1 MGSSQPALHSP
12 TQAHFVE
19 RTETPRIFAGESV
32 GPALLWTG
40 SYEQGRVP
48 STTTGQDLLGKH
60 FFKPHHGIHMLNTDG
75 QGTSPTS
82 GDAVVEVTKLQGETG
97 AGQAAVGST
106 EPHGGSSSQ
115 TQRSQ
120 RTGPPSHT
128 AHGTAVKALS
138 PERPCARSR
147 PSREP
152 QPDLS
157 FRPLASALRKPFPG
171 PAGEPPPRKGC
182 VLPTTCLPAPRC
194 SPPCSSRVGQARPS
208 QPSRCSELLLSAGE
222 DRGGHGWP
230 GIPTGKALGG
240 TQGTRAGP
248 GDKEGVIWVQEG
260 GKGLNG
266 GPGSCSC

>member
-1 MGSSQPALHSP
+1 
-12 TQAHFVE
+12 
-19 RTETPRIFAGESV
+19 
-32 GPALLWTG
+32 
-40 SYEQGRVP
+40 
-48 STTTGQDLLGKH
+48 
-60 FFKPHHGIHMLNTDG
+60 MLNTDG

-106 EPHGGSSSQ
+106 ESHGSSSSQ

-208 QPSRCSELLLSAGE
+208 QPSRWFGAAAVSRRGQGRARMAWDSHRRSTGRDPGHKSGAWRQGGGHLGSGRRQRAEWGTQELLLLSA
-222 DRGGHGWP
+222 D
-230 GIPTGKALGG
+230 
-240 TQGTRAGP
+240 
-248 GDKEGVIWVQEG
+248 
-260 GKGLNG
+260 
-266 GPGSCSC
+266 SCPWNCCH